1 VFVFKHNTYTYIS
14 CCKRNN
20 NNSMGNGT
28 HIGKNAP
35 TIWISRKS
43 LDMLKNNK
51 VIIRIPIPKPYP
63 YAFRSLAMS
72 LSLPSLS
79 SRFHAPIRTYDIIA
93 NKISTKVVC
102 VCIAAVVV
110 VVGAPSHGNRA
121 KNKNEKSNN
130 VKNVRAQGN
139 VAQKSQRLC
148 GLCRVRVSLCMCVC
162 LCVCVQGGNIMRKQ
176 QQKGHEKERC
186 AGRH

>member
-20 NNSMGNGT
+20 NSNGT

-63 YAFRSLAMS
+63 YACSLALS

-102 VCIAAVVV
+102 VCVAAV

-121 KNKNEKSNN
+121 KKK
-130 VKNVRAQGN
+130 K
-139 VAQKSQRLC
+139 
-148 GLCRVRVSLCMCVC
+148 
-162 LCVCVQGGNIMRKQ
+162 
-176 QQKGHEKERC
+176 
-186 AGRH
+186 